1 MPQSGRFVGL
11 ASRFGLSLLAAGI
24 TVCLVAID
32 PELDA
37 LRRAIDDVERR
48 LLALIAERVNIVLK
62 VGDYKRQRSLS
73 IYDPERER
81 IMIEQLIKL
90 APQPLNPEIVRRVF
104 ERVIDESRRI
114 EQHHSE
120 YPHRSP

>member
-1 MPQSGRFVGL
+1 M
-11 ASRFGLSLLAAGI
+11 
-24 TVCLVAID
+24 TID

-37 LRRAIDDVERR
+37 LRRAIDDVDRR
-48 LLALIAERVNIVLK
+48 LLALIAERVGIVLR
-62 VGDYKRQRSLS
+62 VGEFKRRRSLP

-81 IMIEQLIKL
+81 TMIERLMQM
-90 APQPLNPEIVRRVF
+90 APKPLTPEIVRRVF

-120 YPHRSP
+120 FPPG